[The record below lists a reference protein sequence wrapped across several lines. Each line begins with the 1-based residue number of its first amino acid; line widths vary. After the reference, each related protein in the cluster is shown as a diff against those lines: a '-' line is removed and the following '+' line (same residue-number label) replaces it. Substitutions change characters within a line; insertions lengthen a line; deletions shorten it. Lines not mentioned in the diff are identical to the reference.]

1 MPLLSLHSVR
11 GILYFLYMS
20 HTRPLLFPLPA
31 IQWFP
36 FSNSN
41 DSRVLQ
47 LLAVF
52 TVCAALQLQLLW
64 FFDSAFAPSGRPYP
78 NIFSCRSSQNLCQP
92 DVDWNNSWKFCFSE
106 KIMSWARHLLCD
118 NIHSWGST
126 WLRVD
131 WMVYDAVALTDADSS
146 RTASSGL
153 RWASL

>member
-20 HTRPLLFPLPA
+20 HTRPLPA
-31 IQWFP
+31 IKWFP

-52 TVCAALQLQLLW
+52 TVSAALQLQLLW
-64 FFDSAFAPSGRPYP
+64 FFWFCFCSVWAAL
-78 NIFSCRSSQNLCQP
+78 SQHLCQP

-106 KIMSWARHLLCD
+106 KIMFWARHLLCD
-118 NIHSWGST
+118 NIHIWVST